1 MKGSSRRPEQ
11 VAENIRQV
19 IAEVIG
25 RELRDPRVGSVTI
38 TRVEV
43 TGDLG
48 HATVYVATSGTEDEQ
63 ARALEGLESAAGFLR
78 SKLAR
83 VLTTRTV
90 PTLTFMLDRG
100 LEHARKIDALLDQIN
115 RESVD

>member
-1 MKGSSRRPEQ
+1 VRGSSRRPEQ

-19 IAEVIG
+19 LAAVIG

-43 TGDLG
+43 SGDLG
-48 HATVYVATSGTEDEQ
+48 HATVYVATSGTDDEQ
-63 ARALEGLESAAGFLR
+63 ARALDGLESASGFLR

-83 VLTTRTV
+83 VLTMRSV
-90 PTLTFMLDRG
+90 PTLAFTLDRG
-100 LEHARKIDALLDQIN
+100 VEHARKIDALLDQLH
-115 RESVD
+115 RESLD

>member
-1 MKGSSRRPEQ
+1 MRGSSRRPEQ

-19 IAEVIG
+19 LAEVIG

-43 TGDLG
+43 SGDLG
-48 HATVYVATSGTEDEQ
+48 HATVYVATSGTEEEQ
-63 ARALEGLESAAGFLR
+63 ESALSGLGSAKGFLR

-83 VLTTRTV
+83 VLTMRTV
-90 PTLTFMLDRG
+90 PTLAFMLDRG
-100 LEHARKIDALLDQIN
+100 LEHARKIDALLDQIH
-115 RESVD
+115 RESLD

>member
-19 IAEVIG
+19 VAEAIG
-25 RELRDPRVGSVTI
+25 RDVRDPRVGLVTV

-43 TGDLG
+43 SGDLS
-48 HATVYVATSGTEDEQ
+48 HATVYVTVPGSEDEQ
-63 ARALEGLESAAGFLR
+63 QEGLAGLESAAGFLR

-83 VLTTRTV
+83 VLTMRAV
-90 PTLTFMLDRG
+90 PTVAFKHDRG
-100 LEHARKIDALLDQIN
+100 LEHAQHIEALLDALDEE
-115 RESVD
+115 RGD

>member
-19 IAEVIG
+19 LAEVIG

-43 TGDLG
+43 SGDLG
-48 HATVYVATSGTEDEQ
+48 HAVVHVAASGTNDEQ
-63 ARALEGLESAAGFLR
+63 ERAIDGLQSAAGFLR

-83 VLTTRTV
+83 VLTMRSV
-90 PTLTFMLDRG
+90 PTLAFNLDRG
-100 LEHARKIDALLDQIN
+100 LEHARKIDALLDQLH
-115 RESVD
+115 RESLD

>member
-19 IAEVIG
+19 LAEAIG
-25 RELRDPRVGSVTI
+25 RDVRDPRVGHASI

-43 TGDLG
+43 SGDFS
-48 HATVYVATSGTEDEQ
+48 HAKVYVAVLGDDAEKDD
-63 ARALEGLESAAGFLR
+63 AVEGLGSAAGFLR

-83 VLTTRTV
+83 VLTMRTV
-90 PTLTFMLDRG
+90 PQLTFELDRG
-100 LEHARKIDALLDQIN
+100 LQHAMRINKLLDQEKQEQ
-115 RESVD
+115 RD

>member
-1 MKGSSRRPEQ
+1 MRRSSRRPEQ

-19 IAEVIG
+19 LAEVIG

-43 TGDLG
+43 SGDVG
-48 HATVYVATSGTEDEQ
+48 HATVFVATSGTEEEQ
-63 ARALEGLESAAGFLR
+63 ERALSGLESATGFLR

-83 VLTTRTV
+83 VLTMRTV
-90 PTLTFMLDRG
+90 PTLAFMLDRG
-100 LEHARKIDALLDQIN
+100 LEHARKIDALLDQIH
-115 RESVD
+115 RESLD

>member
-19 IAEVIG
+19 LAEVIG

-48 HATVYVATSGTEDEQ
+48 HATVFVATSGTDDEK
-63 ARALEGLESAAGFLR
+63 ARAIEGLESAAGFLR

-83 VLTTRTV
+83 VLTMRTV
-90 PTLTFMLDRG
+90 PTLAFALDRG
-100 LEHARKIDALLDQIN
+100 LEHARKIDALLDQIH
-115 RESVD
+115 RESLD

>member
-19 IAEVIG
+19 LAEAIG
-25 RELRDPRVGSVTI
+25 REVRDPRVGHATI

-43 TGDLG
+43 SGDLS
-48 HATVYVATSGTEDEQ
+48 HAKVYVAVLGDEVEKEK
-63 ARALEGLESAAGFLR
+63 AVEGLGSAAGFLR

-83 VLTTRTV
+83 ILTMRTV
-90 PTLTFMLDRG
+90 PHLTFELDRG
-100 LEHARKIDALLDQIN
+100 LQHAMRIDTLLDQVN
-115 RESVD
+115 RERRD

>member
-19 IAEVIG
+19 LAEVIG

-43 TGDLG
+43 SGDLG
-48 HATVYVATSGTEDEQ
+48 HATVYVATSAADDEP
-63 ARALEGLESAAGFLR
+63 ARALGGLESAAGFLR

-83 VLTTRTV
+83 VLTMRTV
-90 PTLTFMLDRG
+90 PTLAFALDRG
-100 LEHARKIDALLDQIN
+100 LEHARKIDALLDEIH
-115 RESVD
+115 RESLD